1 MSYCAGVTLR
11 RFFYKF
17 VERVGIGLPW
27 HEFSLSIAWTRLSGI
42 TRGTVF
48 PFGHPYAKQGH
59 NRWTRAVSATDCVV
73 TFALAPGRASASAP
87 RCATC
92 GANVAVEL
100 ELPTGRPDLSL
111 RMRICGRGRDLSQM
125 QRHLHRERNGRHSGL
140 AIAGM
145 LLLLAVC
152 GWIADGED
160 GVRKALA
167 FGGLKQD
174 DLTISPEIMATRF
187 GVTLL
192 RPSDLPNLFARLY
205 DICRRAH
212 LPRPPDLYYLPA
224 PNGMNAYALGGPRRS
239 AIVLTDGL
247 IRRMSEDEVAGIL
260 AHEVAH
266 ISNNDRFAMD
276 WATSLQRAVAI
287 TTLAALAATRREPAA
302 NAALAAFLRSA
313 PSIGQLLY
321 LALSRSRELDAD
333 ARALDLIDH
342 PQALATALNKL
353 EAFHANSQ
361 PIPLQAVEDS
371 AARLLRS
378 HPATWE
384 RIGLLAQLAY

>member
-1 MSYCAGVTLR
+1 M
-11 RFFYKF
+11 
-17 VERVGIGLPW
+17 
-27 HEFSLSIAWTRLSGI
+27 
-42 TRGTVF
+42 
-48 PFGHPYAKQGH
+48 
-59 NRWTRAVSATDCVV
+59 
-73 TFALAPGRASASAP
+73 
-87 RCATC
+87 
-92 GANVAVEL
+92 VAVEL
-100 ELPTGRPDLSL
+100 ELATSRPDLSL
-111 RMRICGRGRDLSQM
+111 RVRISGRGREVSQL
-125 QRHLHRERNGRHSGL
+125 QRHLHRELNGRHSGL

-160 GVRKALA
+160 GVRKAVA

-174 DLTISPEIMATRF
+174 DPSISPEIVARQF
-187 GVTLL
+187 GAILL
-192 RPSDLPNLFARLY
+192 RPSELPRLFARLR

-212 LPRPPDLYYLPA
+212 LPHPPELYYLPA
-224 PNGMNAYALGGPRRS
+224 PGSMNAYALGGPRRS

-247 IRRMSEDEVAGIL
+247 LRGMSEDEVAGIL

-287 TTLAALAATRREPAA
+287 TALAALAPTRREGVVNTAF
-302 NAALAAFLRSA
+302 AAFLRSA

-353 EAFHANSQ
+353 EAFHAGPQ
-361 PIPLQAVEDS
+361 LIPLQAVQDDV
-371 AARLLRS
+371 ARLLRS
-378 HPATWE
+378 HPATFE
-384 RIGLLAQLAY
+384 RIGLLAQFAH

>member
-1 MSYCAGVTLR
+1 
-11 RFFYKF
+11 
-17 VERVGIGLPW
+17 
-27 HEFSLSIAWTRLSGI
+27 
-42 TRGTVF
+42 VF
-48 PFGHPYAKQGH
+48 HFGHPYAEQGPDG
-59 NRWTRAVSATDCVV
+59 WTCACPATDGLV
-73 TFALAPGRASASAP
+73 TLALVPGRTLPASP
-87 RCATC
+87 RYATC
-92 GANVAVEL
+92 GAMVAVEL
-100 ELPTGRPDLSL
+100 ELATGRPDLSI
-111 RMRICGRGRDLSQM
+111 RVRICGRGPDMSQV
-125 QRHLHRERNGRHSGL
+125 QRHLHRELNGRSSGL

-160 GVRKALA
+160 GVRKAVA
-167 FGGLKQD
+167 FGGLRQD
-174 DLTISPEIMATRF
+174 DLTISPEVLARRF
-187 GVTLL
+187 GATLL
-192 RPSDLPNLFARLY
+192 RPSDLPSVFARLY

-224 PNGMNAYALGGPRRS
+224 PNSMNAYALGGPRRS

-247 IRRMSEDEVAGIL
+247 LHRMSEDEVAGIL

-287 TTLAALAATRREPAA
+287 TALAGLAARRGERVV
-302 NAALAAFLRSA
+302 NTALAAFLRSA

-342 PQALATALNKL
+342 PHALATALNKL
-353 EAFHANSQ
+353 EAFHASAQ

-371 AARLLRS
+371 AVRLLRS

-384 RIGLLAQLAY
+384 RVGLLAQLAY

>member
-1 MSYCAGVTLR
+1 MVCARLL
-11 RFFYKF
+11 
-17 VERVGIGLPW
+17 GL
-27 HEFSLSIAWTRLSGI
+27 
-42 TRGTVF
+42 TRGSVF
-48 PFGHPYAKQGH
+48 HFGHPYAERRH
-59 NRWTRAVSATDCVV
+59 NGWTRAVPAIDGLVTLAVV
-73 TFALAPGRASASAP
+73 PGRTLPASP
-87 RCATC
+87 RYATC
-92 GANVAVEL
+92 GAMVAVEL
-100 ELPTGRPDLSL
+100 ATGGSNLSL
-111 RMRICGRGRDLSQM
+111 SVRICGRAREASQV
-125 QRHLHRERNGRHSGL
+125 QRYLHRELNGRHSGL

-152 GWIADGED
+152 GWIAEGED
-160 GVRKALA
+160 GVRKAIA
-167 FGGLKQD
+167 FGGLRPD
-174 DLTISPEIMATRF
+174 DLTISPDVMARRF
-187 GVTLL
+187 GASLL
-192 RPSDLPNLFARLY
+192 RPSNLPDLFARLH
-205 DICRRAH
+205 DISRRAH

-224 PNGMNAYALGGPRRS
+224 PGSMNAYALGGPRRS

-247 IRRMSEDEVAGIL
+247 LRRMSEDEVAGIL

-287 TTLAALAATRREPAA
+287 TALAALAATRGEMVV
-302 NAALAAFLRSA
+302 NTALAAFLRSA

-353 EAFHANSQ
+353 EAFHASAQ
-361 PIPLQAVEDS
+361 PIQLQAVEDS
-371 AARLLRS
+371 ATRLWRS